1 MVLVTGATGIVGSHI
16 LVELLKAGLETR
28 ILIREGADRTAIETL
43 CQYAGV
49 SVQQSQYIE
58 GDILDPVSLHMAI
71 SGCVEVYHAAAMVS
85 FEPSQS
91 DALFDTN
98 TQGTANVVNACLEYG
113 VSKLCYIS
121 STAAIGDEQ
130 IDGELSESSAWTT
143 DKGRSAYSLSKRY
156 AELEVLRAREE
167 GLSSLIVNP
176 GVVIGSG
183 KWGESSTSIVVSS
196 SKGIRFYPSGSNGF
210 VDAADIAKFCL
221 RGMSEGWFKGRFLLI
236 RENLSFKTLFTLTTR
251 SFGSTQP
258 QIAIPKGMAQIAKMV
273 LKFFEGLQL
282 RLFSVTSQNIDSAY
296 RRVNYSNKRA
306 TEKGFEFTPIERSIQ
321 RTVELYNN
329 RIR

>member
-1 MVLVTGATGIVGSHI
+1 
-16 LVELLKAGLETR
+16 
-28 ILIREGADRTAIETL
+28 
-43 CQYAGV
+43 
-49 SVQQSQYIE
+49 
-58 GDILDPVSLHMAI
+58 
-71 SGCVEVYHAAAMVS
+71 
-85 FEPSQS
+85 
-91 DALFDTN
+91 
-98 TQGTANVVNACLEYG
+98 
-113 VSKLCYIS
+113 
-121 STAAIGDEQ
+121 
-130 IDGELSESSAWTT
+130 
-143 DKGRSAYSLSKRY
+143 
-156 AELEVLRAREE
+156 
-167 GLSSLIVNP
+167 
-176 GVVIGSG
+176 
-183 KWGESSTSIVVSS
+183 
-196 SKGIRFYPSGSNGF
+196 
-210 VDAADIAKFCL
+210 
-221 RGMSEGWFKGRFLLI
+221 MSEGWFKGRFLLI